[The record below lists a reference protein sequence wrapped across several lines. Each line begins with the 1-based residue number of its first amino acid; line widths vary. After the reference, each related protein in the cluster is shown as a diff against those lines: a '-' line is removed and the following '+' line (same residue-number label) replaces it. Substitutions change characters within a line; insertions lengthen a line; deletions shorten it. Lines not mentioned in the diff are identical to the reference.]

1 MVISTLRRTT
11 TVTRP
16 EEWDARRGPLL
27 ARLRPFLERQPG
39 FVSHELRR
47 GEEPGSMVEVTAWS
61 TAGDCRAYLRN
72 GAAAM
77 AATMLDA
84 ALPTAPYP
92 DGAWV
97 RETVEQP

>member
-11 TVTRP
+11 TVTKP

-47 GEEPGSMVEVTAWS
+47 GDEPGAMVEVTAWR
-61 TAGDCRAYLRN
+61 TGDDCRAYLRG

-84 ALPTAPYP
+84 AFPTAPYP
-92 DGAWV
+92 NGNWSRA
-97 RETVEQP
+97 TTEQP

>member
-1 MVISTLRRTT
+1 MVISTLRRRT
-11 TVTRP
+11 TVTKP
-16 EEWDARRGPLL
+16 EEWDARCGALL

-47 GEEPGSMVEVTAWS
+47 EDDRGGMAEVTCWR
-61 TAGDCRAYLRN
+61 TPGDCRAYLRN

-84 ALPTAPYP
+84 SFPTAPYP
-92 DGAWV
+92 NGNWL
-97 RETVEQP
+97 RETLEQA

>member
-1 MVISTLRRTT
+1 MMTSTLRRRT
-11 TVTRP
+11 TVTKP
-16 EEWDARRGPLL
+16 EDWEARSAPLL

-39 FVSHELRR
+39 FVSHELLREDDNGNMSEITQWR
-47 GEEPGSMVEVTAWS
+47 TAD
-61 TAGDCRAYLRN
+61 DCRAYLRN

-92 DGAWV
+92 NGNWV
-97 RETVEQP
+97 RDTVVQA